1 MKATG
6 GVGGFAGADTMANE
20 DFWGVDCEILIPA
33 ALEGQITKD
42 NAGKIKAKMVI
53 EGANGP
59 TTTEADDIL
68 HDKGVL
74 VLPDVIAN
82 AGGVTVSY
90 FEWVQDFSSFFWSE
104 DEINARLV
112 RIMQEA
118 FAGVWKVAQEH
129 KVSLRTATFIVACQ
143 RILHAREM
151 RGLYP

>member
-1 MKATG
+1 
-6 GVGGFAGADTMANE
+6 
-20 DFWGVDCEILIPA
+20 L
-33 ALEGQITKD
+33 
-42 NAGKIKAKMVI
+42 VI

-59 TTTEADDIL
+59 TTPEADDIFQER
-68 HDKGVL
+68 GIL

-112 RIMQEA
+112 RIMKEA
-118 FAGVWKVAQEH
+118 FAGIWQVAQDN
-129 KVSLRTATFIVACQ
+129 KVTLRTATFIVACK
-143 RILHAREM
+143 RILHAREL